1 MLNATPT
8 PITPPRVPLIDPR
21 TGLIDRSWYMFFLS
35 LFRTAQDATDPQLIP
50 DTNSL
55 IASYDAAL
63 AALAQ
68 DVGMKPEYVA
78 VAPADVITAQS
89 DSQITEMQKQLDA
102 ILVTPIQPQ
111 VAEMQKQLDALA
123 VTPTPE
129 LSGIYVPYRNASD
142 DVDLNNKHLV
152 NVSHLGVGRDSTPNI
167 LGRFIG
173 DNGAL
178 SRVAMRGYS
187 ADANGSSI
195 RVTKFRGTTTAP
207 QVPQSGDSLGK
218 FEFAGYATTSAD
230 GLAGA
235 YWESVTTEMWGATA
249 HGTKSLLY
257 VTPNTTTTPVVAMTV
272 DQDKKVTLPGAL
284 SVTGHTTF
292 EGVTSTGATG
302 TGKLVFDSAP
312 TITGHPTIEGVTSTG
327 ATGTG
332 KFVFDNSPALVTP
345 ALGTPAS
352 GNFSTGT
359 FTWPTFNQ
367 DTTGKAAKLYTSPNA
382 YSFTG
387 INTVSGAS
395 VAVFSGT
402 LPTGSGTST
411 NQWMEV
417 IIDSTSFWI
426 PIWAK

>member
-1 MLNATPT
+1 MPSPSANPT
-8 PITPPRVPLIDPR
+8 PITPPRVPLIDQR
-21 TGLIDRSWYMFFLS
+21 TGLIERSWYMFFLN
-35 LFRTAQDATDPQLIP
+35 LFSTAQGATDPQLIP

-89 DSQITEMQKQLDA
+89 DSQITEIQKQLDSFA
-102 ILVTPIQPQ
+102 TVPI
-111 VAEMQKQLDALA
+111 
-123 VTPTPE
+123 PE
-129 LSGIYVPYRNASD
+129 LSGVYVPYRNAID

-152 NVSHLGVGRDSTPNI
+152 NISHLGVGWDSTPNI
-167 LGRFIG
+167 LGRFVG
-173 DNGAL
+173 DNGSL
-178 SRVAMRGYS
+178 SRIAMRGYS

-207 QVPQSGDSLGK
+207 QVPQSGDSLGR
-218 FEFAGYATTSAD
+218 FEFAGYTTTSAD

-302 TGKLVFDSAP
+302 TGKLVFDTAP

-395 VAVFSGT
+395 VSVFSGT